1 MKKILTLIVII
12 FAIVAP
18 VNAEVVRISA
28 DEAVQLALENNLTL
42 QSKRKEVD
50 ILKQEVKMAN
60 ALKNPQLQANILT
73 GSISKA
79 NSSQAGV
86 ALPIEISKRGV
97 RKKSAI
103 AKLNRIEDQI
113 RQEELN
119 LKIEVMSAY
128 FDVVYMKTV
137 VAILKQREELFKE
150 MEIVA
155 NSKPKNSLNYEIE
168 KLQSDMKHKKQIILL
183 NKAKADLLCA
193 QFHLNE
199 VLNLKNANSVM
210 YDARETSLFQDHISL
225 LAIDIPEYQKIED
238 IAMKYSY
245 SIRISD
251 DNIAISKAELKQ
263 AKHLVIPDLT
273 VAGGY
278 AYSSDGKTQGA
289 FIGGSLDMP
298 LLYTYRPE
306 VNRAKIILER
316 AKIDRVSFENQL
328 KFALKQ
334 DYNKFKYAKENM
346 NYYKEILQDSETILQ
361 MSRDRYAKGQ
371 TVLLNVFIIENSHKD
386 ILNEYIDAMQIY
398 YRAYLELMHNV
409 GHDLLLD
416 ESVFEDI

>member
-119 LKIEVMSAY
+119 LKIDVMSAY

-210 YDARETSLFQDHISL
+210 YDARETSLFQEHISL

-245 SIRISD
+245 SIKISN
-251 DNIAISKAELKQ
+251 DNIAISKAELTQ

-278 AYSSDGKTQGA
+278 AYSSDGKTQGS
-289 FIGGSLDMP
+289 FIGGSIDMP

>member
-119 LKIEVMSAY
+119 LKIDVMSAY

-210 YDARETSLFQDHISL
+210 YDARETSLFQEHISL

-245 SIRISD
+245 SIKISN
-251 DNIAISKAELKQ
+251 DNIAISKAELTQ

-278 AYSSDGKTQGA
+278 AYSSDGKTQGS

>member
-1 MKKILTLIVII
+1 MKKILALIVII

-97 RKKSAI
+97 RKKAAI

-119 LKIEVMSAY
+119 LKIDVMSAY
-128 FDVVYMKTV
+128 FDVVYMKTI

-168 KLQSDMKHKKQIILL
+168 KLQSDMKHKKQVILL

-210 YDARETSLFQDHISL
+210 YDARETSLFQEHISL
-225 LAIDIPEYQKIED
+225 LAIEIPEYKKIED

-346 NYYKEILQDSETILQ
+346 NYYKDILQDSETILQ

>member
-210 YDARETSLFQDHISL
+210 YDVRETSLFQDHISL

-346 NYYKEILQDSETILQ
+346 NYYKDILQDSETILQ

>member
-1 MKKILTLIVII
+1 MKKILALIVII
-12 FAIVAP
+12 FAIIAP

-97 RKKSAI
+97 RKKAAI
-103 AKLNRIEDQI
+103 ARLNRIEDQI

-119 LKIEVMSAY
+119 LKIDVMSAY
-128 FDVVYMKTV
+128 FDVVYMKTI

-168 KLQSDMKHKKQIILL
+168 KLQSDMKHKKQVILL

-210 YDARETSLFQDHISL
+210 YDARETSLFQEHISL
-225 LAIDIPEYQKIED
+225 LAIEIPEYKKIED

-346 NYYKEILQDSETILQ
+346 NYYKDILKDSETILQ

>member
-1 MKKILTLIVII
+1 MKKILALIVII
-12 FAIVAP
+12 FAIIAP

-97 RKKSAI
+97 RKKAAI
-103 AKLNRIEDQI
+103 ARLNRIEDQI

-119 LKIEVMSAY
+119 LKIDVMSAY
-128 FDVVYMKTV
+128 FDVVYMKTI

-168 KLQSDMKHKKQIILL
+168 KLQSDMKHKKQVILL

-210 YDARETSLFQDHISL
+210 YDARETSLFQEHISL
-225 LAIDIPEYQKIED
+225 LAIEIPEYKKIED

-346 NYYKEILQDSETILQ
+346 NYYKGILQDSETILQ

>member
-1 MKKILTLIVII
+1 MKKILALIVII
-12 FAIVAP
+12 FAIIAP

-97 RKKSAI
+97 RKRAAI
-103 AKLNRIEDQI
+103 ARLNRIEDQI

-119 LKIEVMSAY
+119 LKIDVMSAY
-128 FDVVYMKTV
+128 FDVVYMKTI

-168 KLQSDMKHKKQIILL
+168 KLQSDMKHKKQVILL

-210 YDARETSLFQDHISL
+210 YDARETSLFQEHISL
-225 LAIDIPEYQKIED
+225 LAIEIPEYKKIED

-278 AYSSDGKTQGA
+278 AYSSDGKAQGA
-289 FIGGSLDMP
+289 FVGGSLDMP

-346 NYYKEILQDSETILQ
+346 NYYKDILKDSETILQ

>member
-1 MKKILTLIVII
+1 MKKILALIVII
-12 FAIVAP
+12 FAIIAP

-42 QSKRKEVD
+42 QAKRKEVD

-97 RKKSAI
+97 RKKAAI
-103 AKLNRIEDQI
+103 ARLNRIEDQI

-119 LKIEVMSAY
+119 LKIDVMSAY
-128 FDVVYMKTV
+128 FDVVYMKTI

-168 KLQSDMKHKKQIILL
+168 KLQSDMKHKKQVILL

-210 YDARETSLFQDHISL
+210 YDARETSLFQEHISL
-225 LAIDIPEYQKIED
+225 LAIEIPEYKKIED

-278 AYSSDGKTQGA
+278 AYSSDGKAQGA
-289 FIGGSLDMP
+289 FVGGSLDMP

-346 NYYKEILQDSETILQ
+346 NYYKDILKDSETILQ

>member
-1 MKKILTLIVII
+1 MKKILALIVII
-12 FAIVAP
+12 FAIIAP

-97 RKKSAI
+97 RKKAAI
-103 AKLNRIEDQI
+103 ARLNRIEDQI

-119 LKIEVMSAY
+119 LKIDVMSAY
-128 FDVVYMKTV
+128 FDVVYMKTI

-168 KLQSDMKHKKQIILL
+168 KLQSDMKHKKQVILL

-199 VLNLKNANSVM
+199 VLNLKNANGVM
-210 YDARETSLFQDHISL
+210 YDARETSLFQEHISL
-225 LAIDIPEYQKIED
+225 LAIEIPEYKKIED

-273 VAGGY
+273 VASGY
-278 AYSSDGKTQGA
+278 AYSSDGKAQGA
-289 FIGGSLDMP
+289 FVGGSLDMP

-346 NYYKEILQDSETILQ
+346 NYYKDILKDSETILQ

>member
-225 LAIDIPEYQKIED
+225 LAIDIPEYQKIEE

-371 TVLLNVFIIENSHKD
+371 TVLLSVFIIENSHKD

-416 ESVFEDI
+416 ERVFEDI

>member
-210 YDARETSLFQDHISL
+210 YDVRETSLFQDHISL

-251 DNIAISKAELKQ
+251 DNIAISKAELTQ

-371 TVLLNVFIIENSHKD
+371 TVLLSVFIIENSHKD

-416 ESVFEDI
+416 ERVFEDI

>member
-1 MKKILTLIVII
+1 MKKLLTLIVII
-12 FAIVAP
+12 FALVAP
-18 VNAEVVRISA
+18 ANAEVVRISA

-50 ILKQEVKMAN
+50 VLKQEVKMAN
-60 ALKNPQLQANILT
+60 ALKNPQFQANILT

-79 NSSQAGV
+79 NSSQVGV

-97 RKKSAI
+97 RKKAAL

-119 LKIEVMSAY
+119 LKIDVMSAY

-168 KLQSDMKHKKQIILL
+168 KLQSDMKHKKQVILL

-199 VLNLKNANSVM
+199 VMNLKDASKMM
-210 YDARETSLFQDHISL
+210 YDARETSLFQEHISL
-225 LAIDIPEYQKIED
+225 LAIDIPDYKTIEE

-251 DNIAISKAELKQ
+251 DNIAISKAELSQ

-273 VAGGY
+273 VGGGY

-289 FIGGSLDMP
+289 YIGGALDMP

-306 VNRAKIILER
+306 VNRAKIVLER

-346 NYYKEILQDSETILQ
+346 NYYKDILQDSETILQ

-371 TVLLNVFIIENSHKD
+371 TVLLNVFINENAHRE

>member
-1 MKKILTLIVII
+1 MKKILALIVII

-97 RKKSAI
+97 RKKAAI

-119 LKIEVMSAY
+119 LKIDVMSAY
-128 FDVVYMKTV
+128 FDVVYMKTI

-168 KLQSDMKHKKQIILL
+168 KLQSDMKHKKQVILL

-199 VLNLKNANSVM
+199 VLNIKNANSVM
-210 YDARETSLFQDHISL
+210 YDARETSLFQEHISL
-225 LAIDIPEYQKIED
+225 LAIEIPEYKKIED

-346 NYYKEILQDSETILQ
+346 NYYKDILQDSETILQ

>member
-1 MKKILTLIVII
+1 MKKILALIVII

-97 RKKSAI
+97 RKKAAI
-103 AKLNRIEDQI
+103 ARLNRIEDQI

-119 LKIEVMSAY
+119 LKIDVMSAY
-128 FDVVYMKTV
+128 FDVVYMKTI

-168 KLQSDMKHKKQIILL
+168 KLQSDMKHKKQVILL

-210 YDARETSLFQDHISL
+210 YDARETSLFQEHISL
-225 LAIDIPEYQKIED
+225 LAIEIPEYKKIED

-278 AYSSDGKTQGA
+278 AYSSDGKAQGA
-289 FIGGSLDMP
+289 FVGGSLDMP

-346 NYYKEILQDSETILQ
+346 NYYKDILKDSETILQ

>member
-210 YDARETSLFQDHISL
+210 YDVRETSLFQDHISL

-306 VNRAKIILER
+306 INRAKIILER

-371 TVLLNVFIIENSHKD
+371 TVLLSVFIIENSHKD

>member
-1 MKKILTLIVII
+1 MKKILALIVII
-12 FAIVAP
+12 FAIIAP

-97 RKKSAI
+97 RKKAAI
-103 AKLNRIEDQI
+103 ARLNRIEDQI

-119 LKIEVMSAY
+119 LKIDVMSAY
-128 FDVVYMKTV
+128 FDVVYMKTI

-168 KLQSDMKHKKQIILL
+168 KLQSDMKHKKQVILL

-210 YDARETSLFQDHISL
+210 YDARETSLFQEHISL
-225 LAIDIPEYQKIED
+225 LAIEIPEYKKIED

-278 AYSSDGKTQGA
+278 AYSNDGKAQGA

-346 NYYKEILQDSETILQ
+346 NYYKDILKDSETILQ

>member
-1 MKKILTLIVII
+1 MKKILALIVII

-97 RKKSAI
+97 RKKAAI

-119 LKIEVMSAY
+119 LKIDVMSAY
-128 FDVVYMKTV
+128 FDVVYMKTI

-168 KLQSDMKHKKQIILL
+168 KLQSDMKHKKQVILL

-199 VLNLKNANSVM
+199 VLNIKNANSVM
-210 YDARETSLFQDHISL
+210 YDARETSLFQEHISL
-225 LAIDIPEYQKIED
+225 LAIEIPEYKKIED

-278 AYSSDGKTQGA
+278 AYSSDGKAQGA

-346 NYYKEILQDSETILQ
+346 NYYKDILKDSETILQ

>member
-119 LKIEVMSAY
+119 LKIDVMSAY

-210 YDARETSLFQDHISL
+210 YDARETSLFQEHISL
-225 LAIDIPEYQKIED
+225 LAIDIPEYQKIEE

-245 SIRISD
+245 SIKISN
-251 DNIAISKAELKQ
+251 DNIAISKAELTQ

-278 AYSSDGKTQGA
+278 AYSSDGKTQGS

>member
-371 TVLLNVFIIENSHKD
+371 TVLLSVFIIENSHKD

>member
-1 MKKILTLIVII
+1 MKKILALIVII
-12 FAIVAP
+12 FAIIAP

-97 RKKSAI
+97 RKKAAI
-103 AKLNRIEDQI
+103 ARLNRIEDQI

-119 LKIEVMSAY
+119 LKIDVMSAY
-128 FDVVYMKTV
+128 FDVVYMKTI

-168 KLQSDMKHKKQIILL
+168 KLQSDMKHKKQVILL

-210 YDARETSLFQDHISL
+210 YDARETSLFQEHISL
-225 LAIDIPEYQKIED
+225 LAIEIPEYKKIED

-251 DNIAISKAELKQ
+251 DNIAISKAKLKQ

-346 NYYKEILQDSETILQ
+346 NYYKGILQDSETILQ

>member
-1 MKKILTLIVII
+1 M
-12 FAIVAP
+12 
-18 VNAEVVRISA
+18 
-28 DEAVQLALENNLTL
+28 
-42 QSKRKEVD
+42 
-50 ILKQEVKMAN
+50 
-60 ALKNPQLQANILT
+60 
-73 GSISKA
+73 
-79 NSSQAGV
+79 
-86 ALPIEISKRGV
+86 
-97 RKKSAI
+97 RKKAAI

-119 LKIEVMSAY
+119 LKIDVMSAY
-128 FDVVYMKTV
+128 FDVVYMKTI

-168 KLQSDMKHKKQIILL
+168 KLQSDMKHKKQVILL

-210 YDARETSLFQDHISL
+210 YDARETSLFQEHISL
-225 LAIDIPEYQKIED
+225 LAIEIPEYKKIED

-346 NYYKEILQDSETILQ
+346 NYYKDILQDSETILQ

>member
-225 LAIDIPEYQKIED
+225 LAIDIPEYQKIEE

-251 DNIAISKAELKQ
+251 DNIAISKAELTQ

-371 TVLLNVFIIENSHKD
+371 TVLLSVFIIENSHKD

-416 ESVFEDI
+416 ERVFEDI

>member
-1 MKKILTLIVII
+1 MKKILALIVII

-97 RKKSAI
+97 RKKAAI
-103 AKLNRIEDQI
+103 ARLNRIEDQI

-119 LKIEVMSAY
+119 LKIDVMSAY
-128 FDVVYMKTV
+128 FDVVYMKTI

-168 KLQSDMKHKKQIILL
+168 KLQSDMKHKKQVILL

-210 YDARETSLFQDHISL
+210 YDARETSLFQEHISL
-225 LAIDIPEYQKIED
+225 LAIEIPEYKKIED

-298 LLYTYRPE
+298 LLYTYKPE

-346 NYYKEILQDSETILQ
+346 NYYKDILKDSETILQ

>member
-1 MKKILTLIVII
+1 MKKLLTLIVII
-12 FAIVAP
+12 FALVAP
-18 VNAEVVRISA
+18 ANAEVVRISA

-50 ILKQEVKMAN
+50 VLKQEVKMAN
-60 ALKNPQLQANILT
+60 ALKNPQFQANILT

-79 NSSQAGV
+79 NSSQVGV

-97 RKKSAI
+97 RKKAAL

-119 LKIEVMSAY
+119 LKIDVMSAY

-168 KLQSDMKHKKQIILL
+168 KLQSDMKHKKQVILL

-199 VLNLKNANSVM
+199 VMNLKDASKMM
-210 YDARETSLFQDHISL
+210 YDARETSLFQEHISL
-225 LAIDIPEYQKIED
+225 LAIDIPDYKTIEE

-251 DNIAISKAELKQ
+251 DNIAISKAELSQ
-263 AKHLVIPDLT
+263 AKHLVIPDLM
-273 VAGGY
+273 VGGGY

-289 FIGGSLDMP
+289 YIGGALDMP

-306 VNRAKIILER
+306 VNRAKIVLER

-346 NYYKEILQDSETILQ
+346 NYYKDILQDSETILQ

-371 TVLLNVFIIENSHKD
+371 TVLLNVFINENAHRE